1 MNTFVLSSLCA
12 LALNAA
18 GAEAPRDTVDRFV
31 VDGKRIEN
39 FDGSALVGR
48 TVTDYRVTYDNP
60 SRRTVRRTHEIST
73 APGFSLKGLE
83 GLESLKN
90 FDWSG
95 LEGLGDRI
103 ESLKIQ
109 IPDSLDLGKLGKAG
123 VMLSPLVVIDG
134 EVVEN
139 GLSSLDPRDIVSINV
154 YKPGSERALSYGEQ
168 GKDGVI
174 SIETRKGAGDGAAT
188 RQLMLIDG
196 RESPHSALSEIVPGD
211 IESMTVYKNPEDVR
225 KYTGDRSVGTVI
237 VVKTKK

>member
-18 GAEAPRDTVDRFV
+18 GAKAPRDTVDRFV

-83 GLESLKN
+83 GLESLKD

-95 LEGLGDRI
+95 LEGLGGRI
-103 ESLKIQ
+103 ESLAIEEARKLLKSGEEKKIV
-109 IPDSLDLGKLGKAG
+109 SYDLGKGGNAG
-123 VMLSPLVVIDG
+123 MICG
-134 EVVEN
+134 
-139 GLSSLDPRDIVSINV
+139 
-154 YKPGSERALSYGEQ
+154 GSVKLLL
-168 GKDGVI
+168 
-174 SIETRKGAGDGAAT
+174 TRK
-188 RQLMLIDG
+188 R
-196 RESPHSALSEIVPGD
+196 
-211 IESMTVYKNPEDVR
+211 
-225 KYTGDRSVGTVI
+225 
-237 VVKTKK
+237 

>member
-83 GLESLKN
+83 GLESLKD

-95 LEGLGDRI
+95 LEGLGGRI

-109 IPDSLDLGKLGKAG
+109 IPDSLDLGKLGKAS
-123 VMLSPLVVIDG
+123 VMLSPLVVID
-134 EVVEN
+134 
-139 GLSSLDPRDIVSINV
+139 VSMNV

-174 SIETRKGAGDGAAT
+174 SIETRKGAGDGAAA

-196 RESPHSALSEIVPGD
+196 RESPHSALSAIAPGD